1 MISFQEEKE
10 EEEDHW
16 FFFLSSSMEYWI
28 SRDLLN
34 IDNVNIFIGHRY
46 LSKHSSEIIA
56 DIAKLSMI
64 LQNFIG
70 KILNNDII
78 SYDCRRIL
86 INKGA
91 SILYIKN

>member
-1 MISFQEEKE
+1 MISFQEEKEE

-46 LSKHSSEIIA
+46 LSKHSSEIIV
-56 DIAKLSMI
+56 MI